1 MQLTCICQEIKTL
14 VCEKIMVYHIDMK
27 KTIAGKKIRQEQ
39 ENIKILKEF
48 FKKSGDMIDAAIKES
63 HRKYP
68 DLFKSS

>member
-1 MQLTCICQEIKTL
+1 
-14 VCEKIMVYHIDMK
+14 MK
-27 KTIAGKKIRQEQ
+27 KTIAGKNKRREQ
-39 ENIKILKEF
+39 ENIKILKDF